1 MICITVFAP
10 GLTSFVSK
18 IDDIAVQVA
27 GLFFDVAEEVDSH
40 AVGVTKQHLTITVHH
55 PDKHRLK
62 KQLDDRRKNRMI
74 QLKELRSY
82 ETSSRC
88 FELLVFSN
96 TTSSLSTAKITMN
109 STMLCLHL
117 GVRHS

>member
-1 MICITVFAP
+1 MICTTVFAP

-62 KQLDDRRKNRMI
+62 TAGRQEKEPNDTTQGIAQLRDKQP
-74 QLKELRSY
+74 
-82 ETSSRC
+82 
-88 FELLVFSN
+88 
-96 TTSSLSTAKITMN
+96 
-109 STMLCLHL
+109 ML
-117 GVRHS
+117 